1 MRGVS
6 ELAGHADWSQAFDD
20 PISLPG
26 RAPLTTLRQAGEY
39 IAALPA
45 REHNQPHWHTAMQH
59 LISAAEDGGIVMLAE
74 IAMRQALAH
83 DRLRPEHAPRKKL
96 AERYKASADT
106 EPPVSRRARRLDASA
121 VG

>member
-1 MRGVS
+1 LPHAERG
-6 ELAGHADWSQAFDD
+6 ADLRYERS
-20 PISLPG
+20 
-26 RAPLTTLRQAGEY
+26 RLTLS
-39 IAALPA
+39 I
-45 REHNQPHWHTAMQH
+45 
-59 LISAAEDGGIVMLAE
+59 LILVEGDGGIVMLAE